1 MTRTMK
7 RRFVHISTGAVVCVC
22 VAASTVAIA
31 VFRDRRATDAAAPDP
46 LLDSLASV
54 NPSDPTAISNL
65 LEFSIDSFRK
75 DDAPVG
81 ILRDDKDVDASVP
94 WAPGMKH
101 PVRPDD
107 PDLPGSGTNT
117 LRSILGQSEAWHVYN
132 SVCGM
137 YTGSPETLPYE
148 RTDDA
153 TILHFPQDWEVRIDN
168 ATGAI
173 LEPPGLPPLS
183 VEEMSDLTWAELSR
197 DGGVERWMQTIAT
210 ASAYG
215 GKICRLDGFRLDEIR
230 FVGDKAFVG
239 WRILKDPPS
248 TDGFI
253 RLTFWIDRRT
263 KRIVHSGTEIHEDR

>member
-1 MTRTMK
+1 MKPRLGKRIIVIPAGTAVAVTLLAATANRTRGPMDAET
-7 RRFVHISTGAVVCVC
+7 RSVDSSSWTNPVP
-22 VAASTVAIA
+22 ASPA
-31 VFRDRRATDAAAPDP
+31 
-46 LLDSLASV
+46 
-54 NPSDPTAISNL
+54 AISNL

-101 PVRPDD
+101 SVRPDD

-117 LRSILGQSEAWHVYN
+117 LR
-132 SVCGM
+132 
-137 YTGSPETLPYE
+137 
-148 RTDDA
+148 
-153 TILHFPQDWEVRIDN
+153 
-168 ATGAI
+168 AI

>member
-1 MTRTMK
+1 MKPRLGKRIIVIPAGTAVAVTLLAATANRTRGPMDAET
-7 RRFVHISTGAVVCVC
+7 RSVGSSSWTNPVP
-22 VAASTVAIA
+22 ASPA
-31 VFRDRRATDAAAPDP
+31 
-46 LLDSLASV
+46 
-54 NPSDPTAISNL
+54 AISNL

-117 LRSILGQSEAWHVYN
+117 LRAILGQSEAWHVYN

-137 YTGSPETLPYE
+137 YTGSPKTLPYE

-215 GKICRLDGFRLDEIR
+215 GKICSLDGFRLDEIR